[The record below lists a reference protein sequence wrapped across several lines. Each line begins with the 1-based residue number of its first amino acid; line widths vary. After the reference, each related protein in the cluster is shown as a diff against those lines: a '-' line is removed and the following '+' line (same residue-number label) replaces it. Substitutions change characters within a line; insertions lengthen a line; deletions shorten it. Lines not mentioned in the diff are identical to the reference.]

1 MINCANN
8 DVPDDLLPEAPPV
21 LDPEDGGGERPREAA
36 HVLVPLPLLLRRE
49 VAHRRRRG
57 HVGVQPLLV
66 ADVVVSP
73 AVHAP
78 HFASFLC
85 TTLAS
90 CKNDKVA
97 DLVATLKLQ
106 GRAKKFLHV

>member
-1 MINCANN
+1 MIDCAN

-73 AVHAP
+73 V
-78 HFASFLC
+78 
-85 TTLAS
+85 
-90 CKNDKVA
+90 
-97 DLVATLKLQ
+97 
-106 GRAKKFLHV
+106 